1 MFIRVVVSASLA
13 SFLLVTAASAQ
24 PQISLP
30 TTVVSPGE
38 SVTVAVTGAP
48 GEFFAVLGSTVN
60 GGFSYAGVAL
70 GVGTDVVILAQGVL
84 GGSGQVSVD
93 VVPPFN
99 GTLLDRYYLQAVTST
114 ASNFVPPQPSQGRV
128 VRNGDLVL
136 DVPGTVGPEGPPGP
150 PGPAG
155 ATGAV
160 GPEGAPGPQGPT
172 GPAGPQGTTGS
183 AGPAGL
189 AGPAGPTGPQGPAGA
204 TNVRVRTATAV
215 VNPNLSGGLAVA
227 CLPGER
233 ATGGGVFNWGLGE
246 LHITQ
251 TGPYPELTEGET
263 PTGWF
268 ATVKNMDNVLREI
281 TGFAICAA
289 P

>member
-1 MFIRVVVSASLA
+1 VFIRVVVSASLA

-30 TTVVSPGE
+30 TTIVSPGE
-38 SVTVAVTGAP
+38 SVTAAVTGTP
-48 GEFFAVLGSTVN
+48 GEFYAVLGSSVN
-60 GGFSYAGVAL
+60 GGFTYAGVAL

-84 GGSGQVSVD
+84 GGSGQASVD

-114 ASNFVPPQPSQGRV
+114 ASNFVPPQPSQVRV

-136 DVPGTVGPEGPPGP
+136 DVPGTVGPEGPPGR

-155 ATGAV
+155 ATGPV
-160 GPEGAPGPQGPT
+160 GPQGEPGPQ
-172 GPAGPQGTTGS
+172 GPAGPQG
-183 AGPAGL
+183 PV
-189 AGPAGPTGPQGPAGA
+189 GPAGPLGPSGPQGPAGT
-204 TNVRVRTATAV
+204 TNVRVRTQMGMGQARLGGFAV
-215 VNPNLSGGLAVA
+215 VS
-227 CLPGER
+227 CEPGEV
-233 ATGGGVFNWGLGE
+233 ATGGGGHAGGAPEVS
-246 LHITQ
+246 ITQ
-251 TGPYPELTEGET
+251 SAPYPLPEAGAA

-268 ATVKNMDNVLREI
+268 VSFENPTTTDR
-281 TGFAICAA
+281 AIYVYALCAV